1 MSNDSNDLADSNIL
15 SSLAAYDAMLG
26 LSSGQTARWEDL
38 LLKIIEGT
46 LTHVVMEAAGR
57 AEGYALGLRDA
68 GVITGIQ
75 SNRMACVAIAVAAD
89 KIQRLPDDA

>member
-1 MSNDSNDLADSNIL
+1 MSNALADSNIL
-15 SSLAAYDAMLG
+15 SSLAVYEAMLG
-26 LSSGQTARWEDL
+26 LSSEQTAQWEDL

-46 LTHVVMEAAGR
+46 LRHVVMEAAGR

-75 SNRMACVAIAVAAD
+75 RNRMVCVVLAVVAD
-89 KIQRLPDDA
+89 KIQRLPNDA

>member
-1 MSNDSNDLADSNIL
+1 MSNNLADSPIL

-26 LSSGQTARWEDL
+26 LSSEQTERWEEL

-57 AEGYALGLRDA
+57 AEGYALGLLDA
-68 GVITGIQ
+68 GGITGIQ
-75 SNRMACVAIAVAAD
+75 SNRMVCVAMTVAAD
-89 KIQRLPDDA
+89 KIHRLPNDA